1 MNVMH
6 PASPERERVGGSL
19 RLGVSASWRLIAKA
33 PRRKGA
39 ESMVWPHH
47 RETGAL
53 PLWALPT
60 PPSPNLP
67 AAGNAGCALRF
78 QIGHHWLGVPEPGR
92 SVQ

>member
-1 MNVMH
+1 
-6 PASPERERVGGSL
+6 
-19 RLGVSASWRLIAKA
+19 
-33 PRRKGA
+33 
-39 ESMVWPHH
+39 MVWPHH

-92 SVQ
+92 